1 MALKKYLTW
10 NFLLVVLIQYVG
22 FKLSWLAAAYGAVEG
37 PPWSYYGAIPFLVW
51 LAIHVA
57 YYRKFWE
64 LWYALSVGL
73 MGTIIDTCY
82 ASTGFIVYNGPY
94 PVLDFLAPM
103 WITAIWM
110 GLAIT
115 LDHSLDILIGKP
127 IWTYFVGAIFGPLA
141 YWSGDGMGGLH
152 FQMAFWP
159 TMAILAFVWG
169 FAFMACYGLLAY
181 WRPKDEQEVP
191 G

>member
-1 MALKKYLTW
+1 LVKDTFRGDYLAATFRTRSQQFPKPFRLPFVLCKGALYFARSMALKKYLTW

-94 PVLDFLAPM
+94 PCL
-103 WITAIWM
+103 
-110 GLAIT
+110 GLPGAHV
-115 LDHSLDILIGKP
+115 DHRDMD
-127 IWTYFVGAIFGPLA
+127 GAGHHP
-141 YWSGDGMGGLH
+141 
-152 FQMAFWP
+152 
-159 TMAILAFVWG
+159 
-169 FAFMACYGLLAY
+169 
-181 WRPKDEQEVP
+181 RP
-191 G
+191 